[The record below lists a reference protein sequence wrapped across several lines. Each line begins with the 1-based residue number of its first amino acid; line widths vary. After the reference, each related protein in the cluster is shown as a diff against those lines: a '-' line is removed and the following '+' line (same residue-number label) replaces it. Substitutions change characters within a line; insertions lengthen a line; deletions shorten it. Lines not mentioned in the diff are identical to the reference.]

1 MSADGFDLAA
11 AGLRLDSG
19 DVAGSTEALARKLEE
34 ALPGRVSVR
43 RGGGGLLGRGPR
55 RVRELRVE
63 LGASQYALLIDG
75 ERIEGTRGRQV
86 GGIAIK
92 REQLDPARWL
102 AALTADLQEEAQRSS
117 EGRAALER
125 LLGLGPSGEQAT

>member
-1 MSADGFDLAA
+1 
-11 AGLRLDSG
+11 
-19 DVAGSTEALARKLEE
+19 VAGSTEALARKLEE

-75 ERIEGTRGRQV
+75 ERMEGTRGRQV

-125 LLGLGPSGEQAT
+125 LLGLGPGGEQAT